1 MKKLLLV
8 AVSALAL
15 ASCKKEPT
23 LADKLEGTWLVND
36 ITAAGTVDLTS
47 LGLGLGLTPIVATDQ
62 SISAT
67 SLFTMVQE
75 PNSVDF
81 AIDAQLEVA
90 AGALTIP
97 FPWQQ
102 SGNGTWLAKSGN
114 GVAPDSVIITA
125 TDGTITRYEVLSI
138 LESAIRLRTTTDITT
153 PAEGTLNLEFSFAKQ
168 Q

>member
-15 ASCKKEPT
+15 ASCTKEPT
-23 LADKLEGTWLVND
+23 LADKLEGIWLVND
-36 ITAAGTVDLTS
+36 ITAAGTVNIPTI
-47 LGLGLGLTPIVATDQ
+47 GVTPIVASDQ
-62 SISAT
+62 SISST

-75 PNSVDF
+75 PNSVNY
-81 AIDAQLEVA
+81 AIDAQLDVV

-102 SGNGTWLAKSGN
+102 SGSGTWLAKSGE

-138 LESAIRLRTTTDITT
+138 LETAIRLRTTTDITT

-168 Q
+168 E

>member
-23 LADKLEGTWLVND
+23 LAAKLEGTWLVND
-36 ITAAGTVDLTS
+36 ITAAGTVNIPTI
-47 LGLGLGLTPIVATDQ
+47 GLTPIVASDKT
-62 SISAT
+62 IAAT

-75 PNSVDF
+75 PNSVNY
-81 AIDAQLEVA
+81 AIDAELEVV

-102 SGNGTWLAKSGN
+102 SGTGTWLAKSGN

-138 LESAIRLRTTTDITT
+138 LETAIRLRTTTDITT

>member
-36 ITAAGTVDLTS
+36 ITAAGTVNIPTI
-47 LGLGLGLTPIVATDQ
+47 GVTPIVASDQ
-62 SISAT
+62 SISST

-75 PNSVDF
+75 PNSVNY
-81 AIDAQLEVA
+81 AIDAQLDVV

-102 SGNGTWLAKSGN
+102 SGSGTWLAKSGE

-138 LESAIRLRTTTDITT
+138 LETAIRLRTTTDITT

>member
-1 MKKLLLV
+1 MKKLFLV

-15 ASCKKEPT
+15 ASCTKEPT
-23 LADKLEGTWLVND
+23 LADRLEGTWLVND
-36 ITAAGTVDLTS
+36 ITAAGTVDLSS
-47 LGLGLGLTPIVATDQ
+47 LGLGLGVTPIVATDQ

-75 PNSVDF
+75 PNSVNF
-81 AIDAQLEVA
+81 VVDAQLEVA

-153 PAEGTLNLEFSFAKQ
+153 PAEGSLNLEFSFAKQ
-168 Q
+168 L

>member
-8 AVSALAL
+8 ALAGLAL
-15 ASCKKEPT
+15 ASCTKEPT

-36 ITAAGTVDLTS
+36 ITAAGTVNIPTI
-47 LGLGLGLTPIVATDQ
+47 GLTPIVASDKT
-62 SISAT
+62 IAAT

-75 PNSVDF
+75 PNSVNF
-81 AIDAQLEVA
+81 AIDAELEVV

-168 Q
+168 P

>member
-1 MKKLLLV
+1 MKKLLLIAV
-8 AVSALAL
+8 AGLAL

-75 PNSVDF
+75 PNSVNYT
-81 AIDAQLEVA
+81 IDAQLEVA

-102 SGNGTWLAKSGN
+102 SGTGTWLAKSGN

-125 TDGTITRYEVLSI
+125 TDGTVTHYEVLSI
-138 LESAIRLRTTTDITT
+138 LETAIRLRTTTDITT
-153 PAEGTLNLEFSFAKQ
+153 PAEGTLNLAFSFAKQ

>member
-8 AVSALAL
+8 AVAGLAL

-36 ITAAGTVDLTS
+36 ITAAGTVNIPTI
-47 LGLGLGLTPIVATDQ
+47 GLTPIVASDKT
-62 SISAT
+62 ISAT

-75 PNSVDF
+75 PNSVNY
-81 AIDAQLEVA
+81 AIDAELEVV

-102 SGNGTWLAKSGN
+102 SGTGTWLAKSGN

-125 TDGTITRYEVLSI
+125 TDGTVTRYEVLSI
-138 LESAIRLRTTTDITT
+138 LEAAIRLRTTTDITT

-168 Q
+168 P

>member
-8 AVSALAL
+8 AVAGLAL

-36 ITAAGTVDLTS
+36 ITAAGTVNIPTI
-47 LGLGLGLTPIVATDQ
+47 GLTPIVASDKT
-62 SISAT
+62 ISAT

-75 PNSVDF
+75 PNSVNY
-81 AIDAQLEVA
+81 AIDAELEVV

-102 SGNGTWLAKSGN
+102 SGTGTWLAKSGN

-125 TDGTITRYEVLSI
+125 TDGTVTRYEVLSI
-138 LESAIRLRTTTDITT
+138 LETAIRLRTTTDITT

-168 Q
+168 P

>member
-8 AVSALAL
+8 AVAALAL

-36 ITAAGTVDLTS
+36 ISATGTVDIPTF
-47 LGLGLGLTPIVATDQ
+47 GVTPIVASDST
-62 SISAT
+62 ISPN

-75 PNSVDF
+75 PNSVNY
-81 AIDAQLEVA
+81 AIDAQLNVVA
-90 AGALTIP
+90 GILTIP

-102 SGNGTWLAKSGN
+102 AGSGTWFAKSG
-114 GVAPDSVIITA
+114 GGIASDSVLITA

-138 LESAIRLRTTTDITT
+138 LESAIRLRTTTAITT
-153 PAEGTLNLEFSFAKQ
+153 PAQGVLTLEFSFAKQ

>member
-23 LADKLEGTWLVND
+23 LADRLEGTWLVND
-36 ITAAGTVDLTS
+36 ITAAGTVNIPTI
-47 LGLGLGLTPIVATDQ
+47 GVTPIVASDQ
-62 SISAT
+62 SIAAT

-75 PNSVDF
+75 PNSVNY
-81 AIDAQLEVA
+81 AIDAQLDVV

-102 SGNGTWLAKSGN
+102 SGNGTWVAKSGE

-138 LESAIRLRTTTDITT
+138 LETAIRLRTTTDITT

>member
-1 MKKLLLV
+1 MNKLLFV

-15 ASCKKEPT
+15 ASCTKEPT

-36 ITAAGTVDLTS
+36 ITAAGTVDLSS
-47 LGLGLGLTPIVATDQ
+47 LGLGLGITPIVATDE
-62 SISAT
+62 SISAN
-67 SLFTMVQE
+67 SLFTMIQE
-75 PNSVDF
+75 PNSVNY
-81 AIDAQLEVA
+81 AVDAQLNVA
-90 AGALTIP
+90 AAALSIP

-102 SGNGTWLAKSGN
+102 SGNGTWLAKSGE
-114 GVAPDSVIITA
+114 GVAPDSVLITA

-153 PAEGTLNLEFSFAKQ
+153 PAEGTLTLEFSFARQ

>member
-1 MKKLLLV
+1 MKKLFLV

-15 ASCKKEPT
+15 ASCTKEPT
-23 LADKLEGTWLVND
+23 LADRLEGTWLVND

-47 LGLGLGLTPIVATDQ
+47 LGLGLGVTPIVATDQ

-75 PNSVDF
+75 PNSVNF
-81 AIDAQLEVA
+81 VVDAQLEVA

-138 LESAIRLRTTTDITT
+138 LESSIRLRTTTDITT
-153 PAEGTLNLEFSFAKQ
+153 PAEGSLNLEFSFAKQ
-168 Q
+168 L